1 MIRDFIYI
9 NIQYTFISKLC
20 AIMMLPNGVVPC
32 NWNKWSNSKN
42 LCLKENNSNINEK
55 HFSLNSRQKH
65 IKESFGLF
73 MALGNVPKCVLQKSL
88 VIRYIQVNGKVS
100 TRIAKITQSQHMD
113 TNYNVIYVS
122 DNFLL
127 LWWYF
132 WKLSWSFVI
141 EIKFYIVN

>member
-1 MIRDFIYI
+1 
-9 NIQYTFISKLC
+9 
-20 AIMMLPNGVVPC
+20 MMLPNGVVLC

-73 MALGNVPKCVLQKSL
+73 MALGNVPKCVSQKSL
-88 VIRYIQVNGKVS
+88 VIRYIRVNGKVS

-122 DNFLL
+122 DNLL
-127 LWWYF
+127 LLSWYF
-132 WKLSWSFVI
+132 WKSLWSFVI
-141 EIKFYIVN
+141 EIEPYIVNWYCLNF